1 MSTFQAVRYPDRWLR
16 LVGIPLLTILSRHIG
31 DPTPLYDL
39 LRKQDYYFDLL
50 AGLVVTTLVWEIN
63 RRLIRYFDR
72 RYFWVQDTF
81 RRFIIQSLVNL
92 GLSAIILTMTIVLY
106 NNVLMQRGP
115 TYNIH
120 FLFVIDLPLGLIF
133 VVGINAVYAIINIV
147 QTYEEQLR
155 DLRRQLAE
163 ARNRP
168 PQTEAGKT
176 VKKNLVV
183 SKGSAM
189 VPLPTDEIAYIYKV
203 NDYNFVKTFENQEYM
218 VEHTL
223 DQLSQ
228 MLSEAEFYRI
238 NRQMIAN
245 IEAIRQVQ
253 QKEQGGFVLRL
264 TPQFADEV
272 TVSKKKA
279 AEFKAWIDR

>member
-1 MSTFQAVRYPDRWLR
+1 
-16 LVGIPLLTILSRHIG
+16 
-31 DPTPLYDL
+31 
-39 LRKQDYYFDLL
+39 
-50 AGLVVTTLVWEIN
+50 
-63 RRLIRYFDR
+63 
-72 RYFWVQDTF
+72 
-81 RRFIIQSLVNL
+81 
-92 GLSAIILTMTIVLY
+92 
-106 NNVLMQRGP
+106 
-115 TYNIH
+115 
-120 FLFVIDLPLGLIF
+120 
-133 VVGINAVYAIINIV
+133 
-147 QTYEEQLR
+147 
-155 DLRRQLAE
+155 
-163 ARNRP
+163 
-168 PQTEAGKT
+168 
-176 VKKNLVV
+176 
-183 SKGSAM
+183 
-189 VPLPTDEIAYIYKV
+189 
-203 NDYNFVKTFENQEYM
+203 M

>member
-16 LVGIPLLTILSRHIG
+16 LVGIPLLAILSRHIG

-50 AGLVVTTLVWEIN
+50 AGLVVTTLVWEVN

-72 RYFWVQDTF
+72 RYSWVQDTF

-133 VVGINAVYAIINIV
+133 VVGINAVYAIFNIV

-155 DLRRQLAE
+155 DFRRQLAE

-203 NDYNFVKTFENQEYM
+203 ND
-218 VEHTL
+218 
-223 DQLSQ
+223 
-228 MLSEAEFYRI
+228 
-238 NRQMIAN
+238 
-245 IEAIRQVQ
+245 
-253 QKEQGGFVLRL
+253 
-264 TPQFADEV
+264 
-272 TVSKKKA
+272 
-279 AEFKAWIDR
+279 